1 MVLNLFEKNK
11 SKQQN
16 NKAMD
21 ELEKL
26 GPELSKIKKENPF
39 RVPENYFEDFSAR
52 LQIKLEAE
60 KGGTSKNQSRIIQ
73 FLKPAIGLAAGF
85 ALIFMLAYWPLTT
98 FTPNEQ
104 AKNISTETDESEM
117 FFASLVEG
125 MDENSFYAMLDEPT
139 VSVQLT
145 DDDLANYVKT
155 NSSEYE
161 IYSETSGN

>member
-1 MVLNLFEKNK
+1 
-11 SKQQN
+11 
-16 NKAMD
+16 
-21 ELEKL
+21 
-26 GPELSKIKKENPF
+26 
-39 RVPENYFEDFSAR
+39 
-52 LQIKLEAE
+52 
-60 KGGTSKNQSRIIQ
+60 
-73 FLKPAIGLAAGF
+73 LKPAIGLAAGF

-98 FTPNEQ
+98 FTTNEQ
-104 AKNISTETDESEM
+104 ANNFSTETDESEM

-125 MDENSFYAMLDEPT
+125 MDENSFYAMLEEPT